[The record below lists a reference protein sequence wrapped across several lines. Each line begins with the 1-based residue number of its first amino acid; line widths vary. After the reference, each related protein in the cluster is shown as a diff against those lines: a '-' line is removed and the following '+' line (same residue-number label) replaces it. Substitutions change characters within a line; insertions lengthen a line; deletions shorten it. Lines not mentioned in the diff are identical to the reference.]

1 VESDEVL
8 IGRLAETRD
17 QRALESLHARYSTKL
32 FSVALRI
39 LGDSASADELVQDI
53 FFQLWQKVEQ
63 FDSQRGSLISWLLAI
78 TRNRAISRLR
88 KNREG
93 FGSDLEREADRI
105 PATGPTALDQ
115 HIVRE
120 LVSAALSN
128 LSRPQRDAVT
138 LAYFE
143 GLTSEE
149 IATHTRAPLGT
160 VKTRLRSALREMKR
174 TLSRPISRSSAI
186 PNRKDAALEDILIT
200 DLLFSRPLRLRDP
213 KQEGEALQTLG
224 TAVASFPQ
232 RLIDSLLQLALD
244 LCRAGTAGLSFL
256 EADSGG
262 AKIFRWTHL
271 AGKLRD
277 CVGGTTPRN
286 FSPCGVTL
294 DRNSPQLFDRPG
306 RYFHY
311 FNGVPYPIVEGLVI
325 PFHVGQVTE
334 GTVWIVSHR
343 EDVRFDSEDARIMT
357 SLTEFA
363 GCALHLMNR
372 LESSP

>member
-1 VESDEVL
+1 METDDAL
-8 IGRLAETRD
+8 IGRLTEARD
-17 QRALESLHARYSTKL
+17 QEALESLHDRYSTKL

-53 FFQLWQKVEQ
+53 FFQLWQKAGE
-63 FDSQRGSLISWLLAI
+63 FDSQRGSLITWLLVI

-88 KNREG
+88 KSREG
-93 FGSDLEREADRI
+93 FASELEPDLDGI
-105 PATGPTALDQ
+105 VATGPTALDQ

-120 LVSAALSN
+120 LVAAALSN
-128 LSRPQRDAVT
+128 LSGAQRDAVT

-149 IATHTRAPLGT
+149 IAARVKAPLGT
-160 VKTRLRSALREMKR
+160 VKTRLRTGLREMKR
-174 TLSRPISRSSAI
+174 TLSQPISKRSAPPSW
-186 PNRKDAALEDILIT
+186 KDSTLQDILIS
-200 DLLFSRPLRLRDP
+200 DRLLSRPLRPRDP

-224 TAVASFPQ
+224 TAVATFPQ

-256 EADSGG
+256 ETGSRGERV
-262 AKIFRWTHL
+262 FRWTHL
-271 AGKLRD
+271 AGKLKD
-277 CVGGTTPRN
+277 SVGGTTPRN

-311 FNGVPYPIVEGLVI
+311 FNDVPCPIVEGLVI
-325 PFHVGQVTE
+325 PFHIGGVTE
-334 GTVWIVSHR
+334 GTVWIVSHQ

-357 SLTEFA
+357 SLAEFA
-363 GCALHLMNR
+363 GCALHLMNH
-372 LESSP
+372 LEASP